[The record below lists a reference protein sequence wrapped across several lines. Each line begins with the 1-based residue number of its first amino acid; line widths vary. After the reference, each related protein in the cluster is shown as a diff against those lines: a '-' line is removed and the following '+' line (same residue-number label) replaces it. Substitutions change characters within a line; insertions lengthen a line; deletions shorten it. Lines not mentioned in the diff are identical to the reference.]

1 MQPGV
6 KYEYLSTEKEL
17 GQFCE
22 QIADESLIAFD
33 TEFVSEDRYRPDL
46 CLVQVAAGRELAVID
61 PKSTG
66 NLEVFWQLLASPGH
80 TAVVHAGREEFR
92 FCRFAIG
99 QRPADWFDTQIAA
112 ALVGLDYPA
121 AYGTL
126 IQKLLGKS
134 LGKGETRTNWRRR
147 PLSKKQLEYA
157 LQDVVYLEPL
167 YREISAQLSELER
180 SLWLDAELTAWQDQL
195 EAEENSSRWRRVS
208 GISGLSPRGLAIV
221 RELWQWRDQEASERD
236 IPPRRVLRDDLLVEM
251 ARRQSAEPKSIRA
264 VRDMDRRGLQ
274 RHIPAISACIQR
286 ALELPKSQCPEPSRR
301 STRPT
306 FNLLGQFLST
316 AVNSMARSARVAP
329 SLVCTVQDVRDL
341 IAHHL
346 GYWDA
351 DQPPLLATGW
361 RSEVVGHAI
370 DELLDGELAI
380 RITNPASE
388 QPLSFEPCRAP
399 NDRADAS

>member
-1 MQPGV
+1 M
-6 KYEYLSTEKEL
+6 KYEYLSTEEEVAR
-17 GQFCE
+17 FCE
-22 QIADESLIAFD
+22 QIASESLIAFD

-46 CLVQVAAGRELAVID
+46 CLLQVAAGRRLAVID
-61 PKSTG
+61 PKSAG
-66 NLEVFWQLLASPGH
+66 SLEPFWRLLASPGH
-80 TAVVHAGREEFR
+80 TAIVHAGREEFR

-99 QRPADWFDTQIAA
+99 QRPASWFDTQIAA
-112 ALVGLDYPA
+112 GLIGMEYPA

-147 PLSKKQLEYA
+147 PLSAKQIEYA

-167 YREISAQLSELER
+167 YQEISAQLRELGRAAWLDSEL
-180 SLWLDAELTAWQDQL
+180 AAWQHQL
-195 EAEENSSRWRRVS
+195 EAEETSSRWRRVS
-208 GISGLSPRGLAIV
+208 GISGLSPRSLAIV
-221 RELWQWRDQEASERD
+221 RELWQWRDEEAAQRD
-236 IPPRRVLRDDLLVEM
+236 IPPRRVLRDDLLVEI
-251 ARRQSAEPKSIRA
+251 ARRQSADSKNIRA
-264 VRDMDRRGLQ
+264 VRDMDRRGVQ
-274 RHIPAISACIQR
+274 RHLPAISARVQR
-286 ALELPKSQCPEPSRR
+286 ALDLPRSKCPKPPSR
-301 STRPT
+301 SARPP

-351 DQPPLLATGW
+351 DEPPVLATGW

-370 DELLDGELAI
+370 DELLDGDLAI
-380 RITNPASE
+380 RITDPASE
-388 QPLSFEPCRAP
+388 QPLSFESFPGAEGP
-399 NDRADAS
+399 SDRG